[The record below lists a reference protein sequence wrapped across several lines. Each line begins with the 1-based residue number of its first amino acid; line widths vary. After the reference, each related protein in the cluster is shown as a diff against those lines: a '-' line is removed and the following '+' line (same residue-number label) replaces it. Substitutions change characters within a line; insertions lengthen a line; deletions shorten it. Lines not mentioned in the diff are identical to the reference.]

1 MLRMPVMVAAGGVNS
16 AGRTSRRH
24 AYRRMVWD
32 HLSADDRTG
41 TESALAQMMGTQ
53 DSSLIRH
60 HTLVREIEAE
70 WFDEYVYWA
79 ENHFMPY
86 GSERIEII
94 DFWVSTGEEAIVEGT
109 NPIVSPNGQPNITW
123 VAKYSNREERDAF
136 FANLDVDPEWEKVW
150 SKHPNPDAYIHSNAR
165 FFGSVK

>member
-1 MLRMPVMVAAGGVNS
+1 MKKL
-16 AGRTSRRH
+16 
-24 AYRRMVWD
+24 
-32 HLSADDRTG
+32 
-41 TESALAQMMGTQ
+41 
-53 DSSLIRH
+53 LIIYF
-60 HTLVREIEAE
+60 LISFGLKAEIYEIRDYTIEPE

-86 GSERIEII
+86 GNDRIEII

-123 VAKYSNREERDAF
+123 VAKYNNREERDAF
-136 FANLDVDPEWEKVW
+136 FANLDVDPDWEKVW